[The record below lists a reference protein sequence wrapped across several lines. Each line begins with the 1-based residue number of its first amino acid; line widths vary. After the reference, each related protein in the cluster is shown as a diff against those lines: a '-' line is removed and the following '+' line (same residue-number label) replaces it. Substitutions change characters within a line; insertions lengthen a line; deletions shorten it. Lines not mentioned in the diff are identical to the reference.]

1 MIREIEVECPSCSP
15 EEEIGHEVLKEGQSP
30 LVRCLEC
37 GQVHAAKIKTPKT
50 VSVKAIVSTMDIS
63 NTYRTELDSEDVVQV
78 DDELIVDDEETGVVY
93 PILITALDAGG
104 KRVKIARA
112 ENIETIWGRAID
124 EVTVKFSAQAG
135 TEKTEVIE
143 KRFPGDYEFVVGAEE
158 RVGNKRLF
166 ITKIKVRDGV
176 FRSRKGDVV
185 LAKYVKRIFARKKEE
200 GAGRRDFRR
209 ASGERKF

>member
-1 MIREIEVECPSCSP
+1 MVREIEVECPSCSP
-15 EEEIGHEVLKEGQSP
+15 REEVGHEVLKEGQSP

-37 GQVHAAKIKTPKT
+37 GQIHPAKIKTPT
-50 VSVKAIVSTMDIS
+50 PVSLKVIVSKMDVS
-63 NTYRTELDSEDVVQV
+63 NSYETELDSETVLQV
-78 DDELIVDDEETGVVY
+78 DDELVVDDEKTGVVC

-104 KRVKIARA
+104 KRVNLAKA

-124 EVTVKFSAQAG
+124 EVTVKFSAQSG

-143 KRFPGDYEFVVGAEE
+143 KRVPGDYEFVVGAEE
-158 RVGNKRLF
+158 KVGNKSLF
-166 ITKIKVRDGV
+166 INKIKVRDGV

-200 GAGRRDFRR
+200 GSGQRDIRR
-209 ASGERKF
+209 GPW

>member
-15 EEEIGHEVLKEGQSP
+15 QEEVGHEVLKEGQSP

-50 VSVKAIVSTMDIS
+50 VSLKVIVSKLDIS
-63 NTYRTELDSEDVVQV
+63 NTYKTELDSETVLEV
-78 DDELIVDDEETGVVY
+78 DDELVVDDEETGVVC
-93 PILITALDAGG
+93 PILITALDAEG
-104 KRVKIARA
+104 KRVKSAKA

-124 EVTVKFSAQAG
+124 EVTVKFSAQSG

-143 KRFPGDYEFVVGAEE
+143 KKVPGDYEFVVGAEE
-158 RVGNKRLF
+158 KVGNKRLF
-166 ITKIKVRDGV
+166 IHKIKVRDGG

-185 LAKYVKRIFARKKEE
+185 LAKYVKRIFARKKGE
-200 GAGRRDFRR
+200 GLGQRDFKK
-209 ASGERKF
+209 GPW

>member
-1 MIREIEVECPSCSP
+1 MVREIEVECPSCSP
-15 EEEIGHEVLKEGQSP
+15 KEEVGHEVLKEGQSP

-37 GQVHAAKIKTPKT
+37 GHIHPTKIKTPTSVT
-50 VSVKAIVSTMDIS
+50 VKVIVSKMDVS
-63 NTYRTELDSEDVVQV
+63 NTYKTKLDPGTVLEV
-78 DDELIVDDEETGVVY
+78 DDELVVDDEETGVVY

-104 KRVKIARA
+104 KRVQQAKA

-143 KRFPGDYEFVVGAEE
+143 KRVPGDYEFVVGAEE
-158 RVGNKRLF
+158 KVGNKRLL
-166 ITKIKVRDGV
+166 INKIKVRDGV

-185 LAKYVKRIFARKKEE
+185 LAKYVRRIFARKLGE
-200 GAGRRDFRR
+200 GSGQRYFRR
-209 ASGERKF
+209 GLR

>member
-1 MIREIEVECPSCSP
+1 MVREIEVECPSCSP
-15 EEEIGHEVLKEGQSP
+15 REEVGHEVLKEGQSP

-37 GQVHAAKIKTPKT
+37 GQIHPAKIKTPT
-50 VSVKAIVSTMDIS
+50 SVSLKIIVSKMDVS
-63 NTYRTELDSEDVVQV
+63 NTYETELDSENVLQIDDELVV
-78 DDELIVDDEETGVVY
+78 DDEKTGVVC

-104 KRVKIARA
+104 KRVNLAKA

-124 EVTVKFSAQAG
+124 EVTVKFSAQSG

-143 KRFPGDYEFVVGAEE
+143 KRVPGDYEFVVGAEE
-158 RVGNKRLF
+158 KVGNKRLF
-166 ITKIKVRDGV
+166 INKIKVRDGV

-200 GAGRRDFRR
+200 GSSQRDIRR
-209 ASGERKF
+209 GPW

>member
-37 GQVHAAKIKTPKT
+37 GQVHAAKIKTPKK
-50 VSVKAIVSTMDIS
+50 VSVKVIVSTMDIS
-63 NTYRTELDSEDVVQV
+63 NTYKTKMDSEDVIQV
-78 DDELIVDDEETGVVY
+78 DDELIVDDEETGAVR

-104 KRVKIARA
+104 KRVRIARA

-143 KRFPGDYEFVVGAEE
+143 KRVSGDYEFVVGAEE
-158 RVGNKRLF
+158 KVGNKRLF
-166 ITKIKVRDGV
+166 ITKIKIRDGE

-185 LAKYVKRIFARKKEE
+185 LAKYVKRIFARKKGE
-200 GAGRRDFRR
+200 GSDRRDFRKSSWGR
-209 ASGERKF
+209 QF

>member
-1 MIREIEVECPSCSP
+1 MMREIEVECPVCSP
-15 EEEIGHEVLKEGQSP
+15 KEEIGHEVLKEGQSP

-50 VSVKAIVSTMDIS
+50 VSLKVIVSTMDVS
-63 NTYRTELDSEDVVQV
+63 NTYKTELDSEDALQV
-78 DDELIVDDEETGVVY
+78 DDELVVDDEETGVVC

-112 ENIETIWGRAID
+112 EDIETIWGRAID
-124 EVTVKFSAQAG
+124 EVTVKFSAQEG

-143 KRFPGDYEFVVGAEE
+143 KRVPGDYQFAVGAEE
-158 RVGNKRLF
+158 KVGNKRLF
-166 ITKIKVRDGV
+166 ITKIKVRDGE

-185 LAKYVKRIFARKKEE
+185 LAKYVKRIFARKKGE
-200 GAGRRDFRR
+200 GSGQRVFRKGSR
-209 ASGERKF
+209 ERKV